1 MTYRRRLSKE
11 DATKTQRP
19 LRSLWVG
26 DSLGHYEI
34 GALLSLV
41 RAGYSVGLY
50 TYSQITNLPAEIEQ
64 LDAHQIIDESE
75 VFNTTSSPG
84 TFSGFSNLFR
94 YRMLQVEKCIWVDT
108 DILAGPIPLPD
119 DSFLFGYE
127 NARTINGAVLAA
139 PQDSELLKT
148 LLEKSSARDP
158 STLKWGEIG
167 PKMITSEVRQLG
179 LNSLAQHRKM
189 FYPLSYRNV
198 WRLFDPR
205 SRSAVE
211 NAVAQSATIHIWNEV
226 LRKASRPLKTSY
238 PHPDSFLGQRLAE
251 VDLQAGSSN
260 IIDPVWVRDT
270 WRFEQIPLGAK
281 VGAAIRIAKNVGG
294 RRHES

>member
-1 MTYRRRLSKE
+1 MTYRRRPFKQ

-26 DSLGHYEI
+26 ASPGHYEV

-50 TYSQITNLPAEIEQ
+50 TYSESTNLPKEIEQ
-64 LDAHQIIDESE
+64 LDANQIIEESE
-75 VFNTTSSPG
+75 VFNTASSPG

-94 YRMLQVEKCIWVDT
+94 YKMLQVEECIWVDT

-119 DSFLFGYE
+119 DCFLFGYE

-139 PQDSELLKT
+139 PQDSELLKN
-148 LLEKSSARDP
+148 LYEKSSARDP

-167 PKMITSEVRQLG
+167 PKMITSEVRQSG
-179 LNSLAQHRKM
+179 LTFLAQHRKM
-189 FYPLSYRNV
+189 FYPLGYRHV

-205 SRSAVE
+205 SISAVE
-211 NAVAQSATIHIWNEV
+211 NAVAQSATIHMWNEV
-226 LRKASRPLKTSY
+226 LRKASKSVKSGF
-238 PHPDSFLGQRLAE
+238 PHPDSFLGRRFAE
-251 VDLQAGSSN
+251 VGLRAASRE
-260 IIDPVWVRDT
+260 IIDPGWVRKY
-270 WRFEQIPLGAK
+270 WRYEQIPLGPK
-281 VGAAIRIAKNVGG
+281 IGAAIHSAKVATS
-294 RRHES
+294 R